1 MTYRY
6 AIDSVRTQI
15 ELIQGSK
22 LNSDTYV
29 SIIPNVKTINSVESN
44 YYAQFIPICSDKK
57 ITSYEYSISIDDRNS
72 WFDVYFVDSKKQ
84 FDNYLKSEKFN
95 FYTNDGCF
103 GKNYISFS
111 GVCENIDG
119 NSGLLI
125 LIPDN
130 LSRSLTKIEIN
141 LHEKI

>member
-1 MTYRY
+1 
-6 AIDSVRTQI
+6 
-15 ELIQGSK
+15 
-22 LNSDTYV
+22 
-29 SIIPNVKTINSVESN
+29 
-44 YYAQFIPICSDKK
+44 
-57 ITSYEYSISIDDRNS
+57 
-72 WFDVYFVDSKKQ
+72 
-84 FDNYLKSEKFN
+84 NYLKSEKFN

-103 GKNYISFS
+103 GKSYTSFS
-111 GVCENIDG
+111 GICENISG

>member
-1 MTYRY
+1 M
-6 AIDSVRTQI
+6 
-15 ELIQGSK
+15 
-22 LNSDTYV
+22 
-29 SIIPNVKTINSVESN
+29 SIIPNVKTINSVESKS
-44 YYAQFIPICSDKK
+44 YAQFIPMCSVKK

-72 WFDVYFVDSKKQ
+72 WYDVYFVDSKKQ

-95 FYTNDGCF
+95 FYTNSGCF
-103 GKNYISFS
+103 GESYTSFS

>member
-1 MTYRY
+1 M
-6 AIDSVRTQI
+6 AD
-15 ELIQGSK
+15 
-22 LNSDTYV
+22 
-29 SIIPNVKTINSVESN
+29 VKTINSVESN

-57 ITSYEYSISIDDRNS
+57 ITSYEYSIKIDGQNS

-84 FDNYLKSEKFN
+84 FDTYLKSEKFN
-95 FYTNDGCF
+95 FYTSDSCF
-103 GKNYISFS
+103 GKGYTSFS

-141 LHEKI
+141 LHEKMAS